1 MEPNGQTPEAQ
12 AIARRKLAA
21 QLGVDEDDAM
31 LPFMQANANL
41 EEKVTLWS
49 TAILELAE
57 LAKHQNQAMQ
67 ETSQNSLKLMSALRS
82 FEPESAQLQQL
93 IRQLSNSW
101 NRLQAEQ
108 DNLPQNLTQALRQ
121 ELEPILL
128 EIQQA
133 IDEQQQQDTLVSDRP
148 KVIVP
153 PPIPNGNTN
162 WQKWFWGAVVIQWVT
177 TLLFVGSGWRWHE
190 QLQSSQQL
198 LYTRSTWTIEKLE
211 RIEKALGI
219 QPKRK

>member
-1 MEPNGQTPEAQ
+1 METNSQTPEAQ

-49 TAILELAE
+49 TAIVELAE

-93 IRQLSNSW
+93 IKQLSNSW

-108 DNLPQNLTQALRQ
+108 DSLPQNLTQALRQ

-128 EIQQA
+128 EIQEA
-133 IDEQQQQDTLVSDRP
+133 IELQQQQDS
-148 KVIVP
+148 IVP
-153 PPIPNGNTN
+153 PPIPSGNTN
-162 WQKWFWGAVVIQWVT
+162 WQKWFWGAVVVQWVT

-190 QLQSSQQL
+190 QLRSAQQL

-211 RIEKALGI
+211 RIEKSLGI
-219 QPKRK
+219 PSKRPSL

>member
-1 MEPNGQTPEAQ
+1 METNSQTPEAQ

-49 TAILELAE
+49 TAIVELAE

-93 IRQLSNSW
+93 IKQLSNSW

-108 DNLPQNLTQALRQ
+108 DSLPQNLTQALRQ

-128 EIQQA
+128 EIQEA
-133 IDEQQQQDTLVSDRP
+133 IELQQQQDS
-148 KVIVP
+148 IVP
-153 PPIPNGNTN
+153 PPIPSGNTN
-162 WQKWFWGAVVIQWVT
+162 WQKWFWGAVVVQWVT

-190 QLQSSQQL
+190 QLRSAQQL
-198 LYTRSTWTIEKLE
+198 LYTRSTWTIEKLD
-211 RIEKALGI
+211 RIEKTLRI
-219 QPKRK
+219 PPKRSSL

>member
-1 MEPNGQTPEAQ
+1 METNSQTAEAQ

-49 TAILELAE
+49 SAIVELAE

-93 IRQLSNSW
+93 IKQLSNSW

-108 DNLPQNLTQALRQ
+108 DSLPQNLTQALRQ

-128 EIQQA
+128 EIQTA
-133 IDEQQQQDTLVSDRP
+133 IDEQQQQEA
-148 KVIVP
+148 IAP
-153 PPIPNGNTN
+153 PPLPSGNTN
-162 WQKWFWGAVVIQWVT
+162 WQKWFWGAVVVQWVT

-198 LYTRSTWTIEKLE
+198 LYTRSVWTIEKLE
-211 RIEKALGI
+211 RIEKALRI
-219 QPKRK
+219 LPK

>member
-1 MEPNGQTPEAQ
+1 METNSQTPEAQ

-49 TAILELAE
+49 TAIVELAE

-67 ETSQNSLKLMSALRS
+67 ETSQNSLKLMTALRS

-93 IRQLSNSW
+93 IKQLSTSW

-108 DNLPQNLTQALRQ
+108 DSLPQNLTQALRQ

-133 IDEQQQQDTLVSDRP
+133 IEQQQQDTIAS
-148 KVIVP
+148 
-153 PPIPNGNTN
+153 PPIPSGNTN
-162 WQKWFWGAVVIQWVT
+162 WQKWFWGAVVVQWVT

-190 QLQSSQQL
+190 QLHASQQL
-198 LYTRSTWTIEKLE
+198 LYTRSTWTIKKLE

-219 QPKRK
+219 LPK

>member
-1 MEPNGQTPEAQ
+1 MESNGQTPEAQ

-49 TAILELAE
+49 TAIVELAE

-67 ETSQNSLKLMSALRS
+67 ETSQNSLKLMTALRS

-93 IRQLSNSW
+93 IKQLSNSW

-108 DNLPQNLTQALRQ
+108 DSLPQNLTQALRQ

-128 EIQQA
+128 EIQSA
-133 IDEQQQQDTLVSDRP
+133 IEEQQQQDT
-148 KVIVP
+148 IAP
-153 PPIPNGNTN
+153 PPTPSGNTN
-162 WQKWFWGAVVIQWVT
+162 WQKWFWGAVVVQWVT
-177 TLLFVGSGWRWHE
+177 TLLFVGIGWQWHE
-190 QLQSSQQL
+190 QLRSSQQL

-219 QPKRK
+219 PPKRSAL

>member
-1 MEPNGQTPEAQ
+1 MEPNSQTAEAQ

-49 TAILELAE
+49 SAILELAE

-67 ETSQNSLKLMSALRS
+67 ETSQNSLKLMTALRS

-93 IRQLSNSW
+93 IKQLSTSW

-108 DNLPQNLTQALRQ
+108 DSLPQNLTQALRQ

-128 EIQQA
+128 EIQTA
-133 IDEQQQQDTLVSDRP
+133 IDEQQQQQDT
-148 KVIVP
+148 IVP
-153 PPIPNGNTN
+153 PPLPSGNTN
-162 WQKWFWGAVVIQWVT
+162 WQKWFWGAVVVQWVT
-177 TLLFVGSGWRWHE
+177 TLLFVGSDWRWHE
-190 QLQSSQQL
+190 QLQASQQL
-198 LYTRSTWTIEKLE
+198 LYTRSVWTIEKLE

-219 QPKRK
+219 LPK